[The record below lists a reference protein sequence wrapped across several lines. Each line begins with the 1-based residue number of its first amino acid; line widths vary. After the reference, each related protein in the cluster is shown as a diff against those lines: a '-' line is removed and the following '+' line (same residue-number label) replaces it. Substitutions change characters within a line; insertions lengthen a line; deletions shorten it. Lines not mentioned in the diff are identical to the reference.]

1 MAGDAHV
8 LPASLLS
15 GTRAG
20 SPEEKNSG
28 TVKINHD
35 DIKHDAAIKY
45 FAKPKSKRHKADTG
59 KSSQRSEGSHQLR
72 HLWSQVQQ
80 KDTRQKDTWETL
92 RFSSTYGTDVAKL

>member
-59 KSSQRSEGSHQLR
+59 NPVRGLKAPISSDICGVRSNKRTHDKKTHG
-72 HLWSQVQQ
+72 
-80 KDTRQKDTWETL
+80 KP
-92 RFSSTYGTDVAKL
+92 